1 MTVAS
6 CFRVSA
12 TGLVILGACHKDP
25 PPTRQ
30 AVAVNVSPVMRR
42 DVPVVLQATGTV
54 EPIEAVAVAAQVNG
68 MLQRVTFREGDDVQA
83 GTTLFQIDS
92 RPYVGVL
99 NQAEA
104 ALARDMA
111 QEISVRQAAVRAESL
126 AAGQYI
132 SAEDLEQ
139 ARAAAAGQAA
149 TLRADSSAVNR
160 ARLDVERTS
169 VKAPISGRAGAL
181 LVKEGNLVVGGGS
194 QALVVIN
201 QLAPILVRFAVP
213 ATELPGIRRAGS
225 GLPAVAVPVGDTIAT
240 QGGSLIFVDNAVDS
254 LTGTILLKARFPNQ
268 NHALW
273 PGGLVRVALRVS
285 VEKDA
290 LVVPASA
297 VLTGQ
302 QGASI
307 FVISD
312 SARASLRH
320 VTVLRSTDSL
330 AILAGGVKPGEQ
342 VVTDGQIRLTD
353 GVKVQVVAPDSGTK
367 GDVP

>member
-6 CFRVSA
+6 LFRVSPA
-12 TGLVILGACHKDP
+12 ILIVLVSCQKDP
-25 PPTRQ
+25 LRVPP
-30 AVAVNVSPVMRR
+30 AVAVNVSPAERR
-42 DVPVVLQATGTV
+42 DVPVIIQATGTV
-54 EPIEAVAVAAQVNG
+54 EPIQTVAVAAQVNG
-68 MLQRVTFREGDDVQA
+68 MLQHVTFREGDDVQA
-83 GTTLFQIDS
+83 GATLFQIDS

-99 NQAEA
+99 TQAEA
-104 ALARDMA
+104 ALARDLA
-111 QEISVRQAAVRAESL
+111 QETSVLQARERAESL
-126 AAGQYI
+126 AAGQFI
-132 SAEDLEQ
+132 SSEDLEL

-149 TLRADSSAVNR
+149 TVRADSAAVDR

-169 VKAPISGRAGAL
+169 VRAPISGRAGGL
-181 LVKEGNLVVGGGS
+181 LVKEGNLVIGGGS
-194 QALVVIN
+194 QTLVVIN

-213 ATELPGIRRAGS
+213 ATELPGLRRAGS
-225 GLPAVAVPVGDTIAT
+225 GLPVLAVPVGDTVAA
-240 QGGSLIFVDNAVDS
+240 QGGSLVFVDNAVDS

-285 VEKDA
+285 IEKAA

-302 QGASI
+302 QGASV

-312 SARASLRH
+312 SARASLRR

-330 AILAGGVKPGEQ
+330 AILAGGVKPGDQ
-342 VVTDGQIRLTD
+342 VVTDGQVRLTD
-353 GVKVQVVAPDSGTK
+353 GIKVHVVASDSGTR